1 MSKHINHVVNIDI
14 ATTRFSDHTFKEN
27 KTWRNQNG
35 ISGCIYCTPI
45 VMSSKIKDGET
56 TFVIE
61 MNNDRNKIEGIGMVI
76 NRHAREHYVD
86 MHSNRNLTRYVYQG
100 QYRLD
105 AGLVTSEYHKKVIWV
120 LEMLLFKGSGHS
132 KRSIGITRLPAW
144 LMFNRFDYDFGAV
157 IKEMFEMY
165 MRIDFKRINI

>member
-1 MSKHINHVVNIDI
+1 MTKHMNHVVNIDI

-27 KTWRNQNG
+27 KMWRGRNR
-35 ISGCIYCTPI
+35 ISGCIYGTPV
-45 VMSSKIKDGET
+45 VMSSKIKEGEA

-61 MNNDRNKIEGIGMVI
+61 MNNDRNKIEGIGLVM
-76 NRHAREHYVD
+76 NRHSREHYVD
-86 MHSNRNLTRYVYQG
+86 IHSNRNLSRYVYQG

-120 LEMLLFKGSGHS
+120 LEMLLFKGAKHS

-144 LMFNRFDYDFGAV
+144 LMFNRFDYDFGGV
-157 IKEMFEMY
+157 IKEMFKMY